1 MSLVNFNKTV
11 LKNLF
16 SKPATRKYPFEPKVY
31 PERTRGHVVND
42 MDVCVLCGLC
52 SIKCPTRAITVD
64 KAAKTWSIRPMSCIQ
79 CRSCV
84 DNCPKKCL
92 SMDTQFTEPGSE
104 KITKTFPQSEKAI
117 AAQEALM
124 KAAKERAAAAAA
136 AKAAAG
142 GAAPAANAAAK
153 PAANATPAAP
163 ATGAK
168 TEAPAA
174 KAEAP
179 KSGIEAIKAATKADK
194 KDE

>member
-1 MSLVNFNKTV
+1 MSLINFNTTV

-16 SKPATRKYPFEPKVY
+16 TKPATRKYPFEPKVY
-31 PERTRGHVVND
+31 PERTRGHVQND

-52 SIKCPTRAITVD
+52 SIKCPTHAITVD
-64 KAAKTWSIRPMSCIQ
+64 KAEKTWSIRPMSCIQ
-79 CRSCV
+79 CRCCV

-92 SMDTQFTEPGSE
+92 SMDTHFTEPGSE
-104 KITKTFPQSEKAI
+104 KVTKTFKQSEKAI

-136 AKAAAG
+136 AKAAAAG
-142 GAAPAANAAAK
+142 NAPAANAAK
-153 PAANATPAAP
+153 PAAPVANATAP
-163 ATGAK
+163 
-168 TEAPAA
+168 

-179 KSGIEAIKAATKADK
+179 ATDK

>member
-1 MSLVNFNKTV
+1 MSLINFNKTV
-11 LKNLF
+11 IKNLF

-64 KAAKTWSIRPMSCIQ
+64 KAAKTWNIRPMSCIQ

-92 SMDTQFTEPGSE
+92 SMDTQYTEPGTE

-136 AKAAAG
+136 AKAAQAN
-142 GAAPAANAAAK
+142 GAAPATPAANATAPAANAAAS
-153 PAANATPAAP
+153 AT
-163 ATGAK
+163 
-168 TEAPAA
+168 E
-174 KAEAP
+174 
-179 KSGIEAIKAATKADK
+179 K
-194 KDE
+194 KED